1 MTTGRLAIGALVAAL
16 VLMIPFEQWWT
27 RLLGLVCLFVFVV
40 AGVFALA
47 SPELLDDGDE

>member
-1 MTTGRLAIGALVAAL
+1 MTTARLAIAAFGAAL
-16 VLMIPFEQWWT
+16 VLMIPFEAWWT

-47 SPELLDDGDE
+47 SPERLEDGDE